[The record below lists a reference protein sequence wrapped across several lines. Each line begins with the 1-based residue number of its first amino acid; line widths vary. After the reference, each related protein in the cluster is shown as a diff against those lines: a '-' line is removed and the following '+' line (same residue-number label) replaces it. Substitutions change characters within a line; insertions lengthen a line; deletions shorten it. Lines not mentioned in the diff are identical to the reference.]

1 MKRSKHSGSMAKCQT
16 PIDTRLD
23 SKKVGNKFYVSLLYE
38 LVNLLPIEMD
48 PVVINDLRDLPLAVK
63 VYEDAADLA
72 RAQDN
77 VSLYFARSQA
87 ASLLKKLELPLFEEI
102 ANENALVEWY
112 ASEEACKTMNEKL
125 FQIYR
130 NPLTHPHVVLAEV
143 LNEIRSEISSLLG
156 EEAPDLD
163 EVSQFMKF
171 GPGAS
176 ITHKKDRGDAV
187 FKIFDPSAYKGME
200 LEVAWLY
207 KNTLLGESVPLGYF
221 GCSAGSENLKVA
233 KAITEYVDYNVIAMV
248 PKAVDKMRPI
258 AVEPSLAMF
267 IQQGYDGVL
276 RKRLLHWGLDL
287 SDQSPNRD
295 LAFKGSIPSECPTRP
310 CTIDLKSASDRISSG
325 LVYSLLPKTWF
336 DALLPLR
343 APLTKIGDTYVKLE
357 KFSSMGN
364 AITFSLQTLIFAA
377 VVRSVLKTSGHGEC
391 RWRVYG
397 DDIIVPFLAYD
408 KIVTRLEMLGFTVN
422 SRKSFSDGNFR
433 ESCGGDYFHGTNV
446 RPLYLSKPLKTV
458 RDVYRVLNL
467 VQSIAE
473 RAPIPGRCYG
483 GLYRL
488 LLSLVPKELQIFGEP
503 HVELDNWIWSP
514 LAGIPAKFLKPVAI
528 KHQVPKKQW
537 YYRCLL
543 VGGYESRVMF
553 KNERD
558 SGSARTVSIRDDI
571 SPFCHLRRP
580 RLVGGRPLQAP
591 VRLTFTPE
599 IMEF

>member
-1 MKRSKHSGSMAKCQT
+1 
-16 PIDTRLD
+16 
-23 SKKVGNKFYVSLLYE
+23 VGDKFYVSLLCE
-38 LVNLLPIEMD
+38 LVNFLPIEMD
-48 PVVINDLRDLPLAVK
+48 PVVIDDLRDLPKAVK
-63 VYEDAADLA
+63 IYEDAADSA

-77 VSLYFARSQA
+77 VALYFARNQA
-87 ASLLKKLELPLFEEI
+87 ASFLKKLELPVFAKE
-102 ANENALVEWY
+102 ANDNALVEWY
-112 ASEEACKTMNEKL
+112 ASEEACKSMNEKL

-130 NPLTHPHVVLAEV
+130 NPLTHPHVVLADALKEV
-143 LNEIRSEISSLLG
+143 KTEIASLLG
-156 EEAPDLD
+156 DDAPDLP
-163 EVSQFMKF
+163 EVAQYMKF

-176 ITHKKDRGDAV
+176 TTHTKDRGDAA

-200 LEVAWLY
+200 TEVAWLY
-207 KNTLLGESVPLGYF
+207 RNTLMCETVSLGYF
-221 GCSAGSENLKVA
+221 DSSVDSQKLKTALAV
-233 KAITEYVDYNVIAMV
+233 TEYVDYNVIAMV

-258 AVEPSLAMF
+258 AIEPSLAMF

-276 RKRLLHWGLDL
+276 RKKLLHWGLDL
-287 SDQSPNRD
+287 SRQDLNRD
-295 LAFKGSIPSECPTRP
+295 LAFKGSIPSDCPTRP

-343 APLTKIGDTYVKLE
+343 APRTKIGETYVKLE

-377 VVRSVLKTSGHGEC
+377 VVRSVLKTSGHEGC

-397 DDIIVPFLAYD
+397 DDIIVPSFAYNQ
-408 KIVTRLEMLGFTVN
+408 VVARLELLGFTVN
-422 SRKSFSDGNFR
+422 PRKSFSEGNFR

-467 VQSIAE
+467 IQMISE

-488 LLSLVPKELQIFGEP
+488 LLALVPKDMKIFGEP

-543 VGGYESRVMF
+543 VGGYESRF
-553 KNERD
+553 IKKICD
-558 SGSARTVSIRDDI
+558 DPGSTRTISIRDDT
-571 SPFCHLRRP
+571 SPFCNLRRP
-580 RLVGGRPLQAP
+580 SMVGGRPEGAP
-591 VRLTFTPE
+591 VRLTFAPE
-599 IMEF
+599 VMEL